1 MGRVK
6 LLEIFRSC
14 CPVEAFLG
22 FFSRNECYVRL
33 GAGPRRPLQ
42 GVVVTAVA
50 GPGVEPI
57 NDGFEFR
64 LELRNCALKHALQG
78 GNFYLMTVGFPGLL
92 NDAVRPVFIDSLETK
107 MGVKFRAKAGSKK
120 TVAKKPA

>member
-1 MGRVK
+1 M
-6 LLEIFRSC
+6 E
-14 CPVEAFLG
+14 
-22 FFSRNECYVRL
+22 
-33 GAGPRRPLQ
+33 

-50 GPGVEPI
+50 GPGVEHI
-57 NDGFEFR
+57 DDGIEFR

-78 GNFYLMTVGFPGLL
+78 RNFYLMTVGLAFFLDDPIGS
-92 NDAVRPVFIDSLETK
+92 VFIDPLETK